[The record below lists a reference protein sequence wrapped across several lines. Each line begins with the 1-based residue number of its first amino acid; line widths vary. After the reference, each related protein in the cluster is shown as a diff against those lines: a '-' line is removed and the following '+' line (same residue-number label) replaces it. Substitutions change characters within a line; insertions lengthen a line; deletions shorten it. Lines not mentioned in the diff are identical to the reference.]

1 LTRTSFSRKPSG
13 GKVSNMEQLSDERLK
28 LVRMELDSLRQF
40 YVLDSDLYC
49 VLIDAMSAVTELL
62 DRRNMAH

>member
-1 LTRTSFSRKPSG
+1 
-13 GKVSNMEQLSDERLK
+13 MEQLSDERLK